1 MASFNKGAN
10 TLYISVNGKL
20 VRKEEAS
27 ISPFDHG
34 YLYGLGLFETFRIY
48 NGHPFL
54 LDDHLARL
62 KQGLDAVCIRSPF
75 NGREEL
81 QSRLADLLE
90 RNQLRNAR
98 IRVNVSAGIG
108 EVGLSAD
115 HYVEP
120 TVIIFANELP
130 EAPLPFEKNGKILSI
145 RRNTPEGAERLK
157 SHHFL
162 NNILAKQEL
171 GADDTLEGIFLT
183 KDGFLA
189 EGISS
194 NVFWTKG
201 NVLYTP
207 AIDTGILNGITRQF
221 IIKIAKK
228 LRLEI
233 EEGVFHRAEIV
244 DADEVFITNSIQEI
258 VPLKTMEGRK
268 LPGLNGAIVTLLQG
282 VYKQQRENLWS
293 RDSF

>member
-1 MASFNKGAN
+1 M
-10 TLYISVNGKL
+10 
-20 VRKEEAS
+20 
-27 ISPFDHG
+27 
-34 YLYGLGLFETFRIY
+34 
-48 NGHPFL
+48 
-54 LDDHLARL
+54 
-62 KQGLDAVCIRSPF
+62 
-75 NGREEL
+75 
-81 QSRLADLLE
+81 
-90 RNQLRNAR
+90 
-98 IRVNVSAGIG
+98 
-108 EVGLSAD
+108 
-115 HYVEP
+115 
-120 TVIIFANELP
+120 
-130 EAPLPFEKNGKILSI
+130 
-145 RRNTPEGAERLK
+145 
-157 SHHFL
+157 
-162 NNILAKQEL
+162 
-171 GADDTLEGIFLT
+171 
-183 KDGFLA
+183 A